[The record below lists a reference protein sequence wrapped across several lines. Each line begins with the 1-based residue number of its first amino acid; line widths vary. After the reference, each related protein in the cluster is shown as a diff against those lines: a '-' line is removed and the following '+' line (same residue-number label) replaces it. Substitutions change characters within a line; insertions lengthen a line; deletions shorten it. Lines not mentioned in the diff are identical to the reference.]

1 MLPNPP
7 ALRIHTRV
15 SFSKMFQEDKMT
27 ESRIERHL
35 VDGVKKLGGMCIKFT
50 SPGTPGVPDRIIITA
65 TGRIIFAELKT
76 ETGRLAKI
84 QRYVIGEMQKR
95 GADVRVVKGLD
106 EVKQLLAEIGGASE

>member
-1 MLPNPP
+1 MN
-7 ALRIHTRV
+7 
-15 SFSKMFQEDKMT
+15 

-35 VDGVKKLGGMCIKFT
+35 VEGVKKMGGMCVKFV
-50 SPGTPGVPDRIIITA
+50 SPGTPGVPDRLIITA

-84 QRYVIGEMQKR
+84 QRYTIEQMQKR

-106 EVKQLLAEIGGASE
+106 EVKQLLAEIGGMTE

>member
-1 MLPNPP
+1 
-7 ALRIHTRV
+7 
-15 SFSKMFQEDKMT
+15 MFQEDKMT

-95 GADVRVVKGLD
+95 GADVRVVKGLA
-106 EVKQLLAEIGGASE
+106 EVKQLLAEIGGAQE

>member
-1 MLPNPP
+1 
-7 ALRIHTRV
+7 
-15 SFSKMFQEDKMT
+15 MT

-65 TGRIIFAELKT
+65 TGKIIFAELKT

-84 QRYVIGEMQKR
+84 QRYVIAEMQKR

-106 EVKQLLAEIGGASE
+106 EVKQLLAEIGGTSE

>member
-1 MLPNPP
+1 MN
-7 ALRIHTRV
+7 
-15 SFSKMFQEDKMT
+15 

-35 VDGVKKLGGMCIKFT
+35 VEGVKKLGGMCVKFV
-50 SPGTPGVPDRIIITA
+50 SPGTPGVPDRLIITA

-84 QRYVIGEMQKR
+84 QKYTIGEMQKR

-106 EVKQLLAEIGGASE
+106 EVKQLLVEIGGITG

>member
-1 MLPNPP
+1 MN
-7 ALRIHTRV
+7 
-15 SFSKMFQEDKMT
+15 

-35 VDGVKKLGGMCIKFT
+35 VEGVKRLGGMCVKFV
-50 SPGTPGVPDRIIITA
+50 SPGTLGVPDRLIITA

-84 QRYVIGEMQKR
+84 QRYTIGEMQKR

-106 EVKQLLAEIGGASE
+106 EVKALLAEIGGMQDGV

>member
-1 MLPNPP
+1 M
-7 ALRIHTRV
+7 
-15 SFSKMFQEDKMT
+15 K
-27 ESRIERHL
+27 ESAIERHL
-35 VDGVKKLGGMCIKFT
+35 VEGVKKMGGMCVKFV

-84 QRYVIGEMQKR
+84 QRYTIEQMQKR

-106 EVKQLLAEIGGASE
+106 EVKQLLAEIGGMTG